1 MRRLLPVG
9 ISLLSLLALA
19 GAAELEEGSSRV
31 DTGDRA
37 ARTILP
43 AVAFPDPF
51 AAAAEA
57 CSPGQRRLFLT
68 ATEASD
74 PTGAAPSHPGQE
86 WMAVPPARVEQTA
99 TVRSGDTFT
108 RLMRR
113 MGVRGPEAMRWYH
126 AARPVF
132 DLARLRPGREFT
144 AFFDE
149 SGKTLQELHYELD
162 RFSLVVI
169 ERAPDG
175 LLEARRAEAP
185 AAVEIRGA
193 GGEIGSS
200 ITADCL
206 AADVPQP
213 VVQKLSDIFAWEV
226 DFRRLQKGDRFRV
239 LYEVKTSLDGKIS
252 KTGRVLA
259 AEVETAGKIHTAIRY
274 EDHKGRVGYFDPEGR
289 PVAMSA
295 IRFPVEYTRIS
306 SKFSRSR
313 KHPVFGWRRPHLGVD
328 FAAPRGTPVRAIA
341 GGRVVYA
348 GRKGQLGRAVR
359 IDHATPSRYDSIYGH
374 LHRIAKGVVRNGWV
388 QKGQVIGYVGST
400 GAATGP
406 HLHFSLV
413 EGKEYVDPLKALPAA
428 AASTLKR
435 PGKEF
440 HDSKGQIVQA
450 LASLEDEGPV
460 KLTRLSGL

>member
-1 MRRLLPVG
+1 M
-9 ISLLSLLALA
+9 
-19 GAAELEEGSSRV
+19 
-31 DTGDRA
+31 
-37 ARTILP
+37 ILP
-43 AVAFPDPF
+43 AVDFPDPF
-51 AAAAEA
+51 AAAAER
-57 CSPGQRRLFLT
+57 CSPAQRRLFLT
-68 ATEASD
+68 
-74 PTGAAPSHPGQE
+74 GAAPAQ
-86 WMAVPPARVEQTA
+86 PATAQAIHHGRELVADAPLRVEQTA

-113 MGVRGPEAMRWYH
+113 MGVRGAEAMRWYH

-149 SGKTLQELHYELD
+149 SGETLEELHYELD
-162 RFSLVVI
+162 RFDLVVV

-185 AAVEIRGA
+185 AQVEIRGA

-213 VVQKLSDIFAWEV
+213 VVQALSDIFAWEV
-226 DFRRLQKGDRFRV
+226 DFRRLHKGDRFRV

-259 AEVETAGKIHTAIRY
+259 AEVETGGKIHTAIRH
-274 EDHKGRVGYFDPEGR
+274 EDHKGRVGYFDLEGR

-295 IRFPVEYTRIS
+295 IRYPVEYTRIS

-313 KHPVFGWRRPHLGVD
+313 KHPVFGRRRPHLGVD

-359 IDHATPSRYDSIYGH
+359 IDHDTPSRYDSIYGH
-374 LHRIAKGVVRNGWV
+374 LHRIAKGVTRNGWV

-413 EGKEYVDPLKALPAA
+413 EGKKYVDPLKALPSA
-428 AASTLKR
+428 AASTIKR
-435 PGKEF
+435 PGDEF
-440 HDSKGQIVQA
+440 HERKGQIVEVLAA
-450 LASLEDEGPV
+450 LDDDGPV
-460 KLTRLSGL
+460 RLTRIDGI